1 MPPRGK
7 IESLPE
13 DVRRW
18 LERALTENG
27 FSGYRELEALLQEK
41 GYFIG
46 RNTIN
51 RYGQKLERRMAAIKA
66 STEAARMIADAAP
79 DDADNRSAA
88 VISLV
93 QTELFDTILEMQEVG
108 EEKMDSATRV
118 GILSKAAKNIA
129 TLTRASVGLKKYQTE
144 VRTRAELAASNVEKI
159 ARKGGLSAEAAAQIR
174 SEILGIAS

>member
-7 IESLPE
+7 IEGLPGE
-13 DVRRW
+13 VRRW

-27 FSGYRELEALLQEK
+27 FSGYRELESLLQEK
-41 GYFIG
+41 GYHIG

-66 STEAARMIADAAP
+66 STEAARLIADAAP

-93 QTELFDTILEMQEVG
+93 QTELFDTILDMQEASA
-108 EEKMDSATRV
+108 EAMNPATRV
-118 GILSKAAKNIA
+118 EILSKAAKNIA
-129 TLTRASVGLKKYQTE
+129 TLTRASVGLKKFQTE

-159 ARKGGLSAEAAAQIR
+159 ARKGGLSADAAAQIR
-174 SEILGIAS
+174 REILGIAT